1 MRTEN
6 PLHTA
11 LISFRLLFVIWVVRS
26 GVVYPSTLAQRS
38 LQIVTHI
45 HIVFLK
51 ITTRENAV
59 CPIESLVLCDIYINV
74 IDNNLAM

>member
-1 MRTEN
+1 MQTEN

-26 GVVYPSTLAQRS
+26 GVVYPSTVAQRS

-45 HIVFLK
+45 HIIF
-51 ITTRENAV
+51 
-59 CPIESLVLCDIYINV
+59 
-74 IDNNLAM
+74 